1 MAAILAPLHLLSFST
16 LLGSQLYQTFIVT
29 KVAFKR
35 LPRNPYVNFQKH
47 IFPIFF
53 QGQALL
59 LFLTAVTLPPYGPLS
74 LIEHKSDWVPFA
86 VSGIISGLN
95 VMIFGPRTRKLMLDR
110 VEQGKL
116 YFFVSGWTNADAS
129 RYRRCE
135 SSKPRGTKYGDAGFE
150 EEVCDVACYVYSLE
164 LDRSWGSSL
173 VYMEIGVTH

>member
-35 LPRNPYVNFQKH
+35 LPRTPYVNFQKH

-53 QGQALL
+53 RGQALL

-86 VSGIISGLN
+86 VSGVISGLN
-95 VMIFGPRTRKLMLDR
+95 VMVFGPRTRKLMLDR

-116 YFFVSGWTNADAS
+116 NFFVSGWSNADVS

-135 SSKPRGTKYGDAGFE
+135 NDEYGGTKCGDAG
-150 EEVCDVACYVYSLE
+150 Y
-164 LDRSWGSSL
+164 
-173 VYMEIGVTH
+173 